1 MARSYLSAFATCGAK
16 HRSAMDTCKEGQGGF
31 HQGVHLRLT
40 LVPVPGCWPLTLPSV
55 SGPSTHPN
63 IWLFIPIVLKQML
76 LSFKIDS
83 EFITVG

>member
-1 MARSYLSAFATCGAK
+1 MARSYLSAVATCGAK

-55 SGPSTHPN
+55 SGPYPHPN
-63 IWLFIPIVLKQML
+63 AALPL
-76 LSFKIDS
+76 LVSRWPRRGLS
-83 EFITVG
+83 LG